1 MPEIIT
7 FMSPKGGS
15 GATFVCAGVW
25 ATLCE
30 KSYKVLAFDAC
41 FEKGA
46 LDYALG
52 FKSDY
57 VYTMTD
63 VADGNCS
70 LKDAMV
76 IFGSGSF
83 LRADYENN
91 FFETEDAFEI
101 LNKTDFDYILVDLN
115 DRNEDFVN
123 EVLKKTHKLILVADP
138 GILSC
143 KCCEMA
149 VDKFE
154 FENTF
159 VLVNKII
166 PTYIK
171 AGVHC
176 TVDDIIDAVSS
187 PLMGLVPWSP
197 GAEIIMRQGIKN
209 GICDNELK
217 TTFSNVADRICGVQK
232 KAYDFRKVYDCFKLG
247 KNFSVKSD

>member
-76 IFGSGSF
+76 SFGSGSF

-91 FFETEDAFEI
+91 FFETEAAFEI
-101 LNKTDFDYILVDLN
+101 LIAVSFMDVQNLIIGFLEGLYIGMVGN
-115 DRNEDFVN
+115 DNTA
-123 EVLKKTHKLILVADP
+123 KSHIM
-138 GILSC
+138 GILNNGF
-143 KCCEMA
+143 
-149 VDKFE
+149 D
-154 FENTF
+154 
-159 VLVNKII
+159 I
-166 PTYIK
+166 TYTI
-171 AGVHC
+171 H
-176 TVDDIIDAVSS
+176 
-187 PLMGLVPWSP
+187 
-197 GAEIIMRQGIKN
+197 
-209 GICDNELK
+209 
-217 TTFSNVADRICGVQK
+217 F
-232 KAYDFRKVYDCFKLG
+232 
-247 KNFSVKSD
+247 